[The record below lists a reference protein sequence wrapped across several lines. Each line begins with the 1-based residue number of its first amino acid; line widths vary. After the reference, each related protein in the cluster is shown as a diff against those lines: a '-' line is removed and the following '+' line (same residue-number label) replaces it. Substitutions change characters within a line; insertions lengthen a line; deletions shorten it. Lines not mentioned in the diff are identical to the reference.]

1 MNIAWTRRGSALGL
15 AVLGSLAAGCGPR
28 RPPTQE
34 QLDEENRQR
43 YEAAEKEHLIGFDSR
58 GLPVYGVDDEGKP
71 IYKRGQ

>member
-15 AVLGSLAAGCGPR
+15 AAVVWSAAGCGPR
-28 RPPTQE
+28 PLPTPE
-34 QLDEENRQR
+34 QLDEENRQH
-43 YEAAEKEHLIGFDSR
+43 YETAEKEHLIGFDSR

>member
-1 MNIAWTRRGSALGL
+1 MKMDWTKIGWALGL

-43 YEAAEKEHLIGFDSR
+43 YEAAEKEHLIGHDPTGF
-58 GLPVYGVDDEGKP
+58 PVYGVDEDGKP
-71 IYKRGQ
+71 IYTRDK